1 MFRII
6 WSDYFRYK
14 ATLRGFN
21 LAIIEE
27 IVRYSGERYYDTLTG
42 RMIVIGRYDN
52 RLVMIPYEQIEHQIT
67 PITIHVTTRQQIRFR
82 LMNGRLLTDV

>member
-14 ATLRGFN
+14 ITLRRFD

-27 IVRYSGERYYDTLTG
+27 IVRYSGERYYDALTG

-52 RLVMIPYEQIEHQIT
+52 RLVMIPYEQIENQIT